1 MSHFLRLL
9 LPPLAVAL
17 VTALFIG
24 VFPRVNSSTAGFAY
38 LLIVLLFAALRS
50 LPEAL
55 AAALLAT
62 AALNYFF
69 LPPVGTFTIADPQN
83 WIALTAFLITAFL
96 ASRLAARARRQ
107 AESAQRQ
114 RQDAQRLYELARGL
128 LLASPE
134 SIGLEIERRLM
145 DTFAYSEVR
154 LREDESPAP
163 GHARQLSLRLGGL
176 ARARLELEGHPVSD
190 ETEQAI
196 AGICAIALER
206 ARAQHLATHAQALR
220 ESEQLKSAL
229 LDAVTHDLRTPLT
242 SIRAAAAALRYATG
256 LPATERTEMIEIIE
270 TESDRLNR
278 LLEDLVQMASIQGG
292 LGLEP
297 QAVEIEALLE
307 SAIALV
313 NFDGSRLKIRLPSPL
328 PRIWVD
334 ERLASRALAQLLD
347 NALVYSPP
355 ESWVELWAEAEPE
368 SVVLRLRNQS
378 ADLPPAMRP
387 RLFERFFRGEPA
399 RQIRPRGL
407 GLGLA
412 IARGIVLAHGGA
424 IWAEAAEKL
433 PPDTVEFALRLPLS
447 PPGGRAAK

>member
-1 MSHFLRLL
+1 MH
-9 LPPLAVAL
+9 
-17 VTALFIG
+17 G
-24 VFPRVNSSTAGFAY
+24 VSPRVNSSTAGFAY

-69 LPPVGTFTIADPQN
+69 LPPLGTFTIADPQN
-83 WIALTAFLITAFL
+83 WIALTAFLITAFI

-107 AESAQRQ
+107 AENAQRQ
-114 RQDAQRLYELARGL
+114 KQDAQRLYEFARGL
-128 LLASPE
+128 LLTSPE
-134 SIGLEIERRLM
+134 SIGPEIERRLM
-145 DTFAYSEVR
+145 ATFAYSEVR
-154 LREDESPAP
+154 LREDESPAAEN
-163 GHARQLSLRLGGL
+163 ARQLWLRLGGQ
-176 ARARLELEGHPVSD
+176 ARARLELEGHPVGD

-242 SIRAAAAALRYATG
+242 SIRAAASALRYAAG
-256 LPATERTEMIEIIE
+256 LPETERSDMIEIIE
-270 TESDRLNR
+270 TESEKLNR

-297 QAVEIEALLE
+297 QVVEIEALLE
-307 SAIALV
+307 SARALLTL
-313 NFDGSRLKIRLPSPL
+313 DSSRLKIRLPSPL

-334 ERLASRALAQLLD
+334 ERLVSRALAQLLD

-355 ESWVELWAEAEPE
+355 ESWVEFSAAIEPDG
-368 SVVLRLRNQS
+368 VVLRLRNQS
-378 ADLPPAMRP
+378 ADLPPELRP
-387 RLFERFFRGEPA
+387 HLFERFFRGEIA
-399 RQIRPRGL
+399 RHLRPRGL

-412 IARGIVLAHGGA
+412 IARGIVLAHSGA
-424 IWAEAAEKL
+424 IWAEAAENL

-447 PPGGRAAK
+447 PPAGPAPQ